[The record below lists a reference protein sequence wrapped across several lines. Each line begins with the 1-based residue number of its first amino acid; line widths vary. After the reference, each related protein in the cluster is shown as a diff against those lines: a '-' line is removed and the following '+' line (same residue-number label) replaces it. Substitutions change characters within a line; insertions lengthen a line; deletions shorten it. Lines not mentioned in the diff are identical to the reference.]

1 MSRGEKTKLLWQ
13 NLEYREHMI
22 RVHKEN
28 GLKPPSRKGIKQ
40 TEEVKDKLRKF
51 WTGRKRKPI
60 SEEHKE
66 KVRQA
71 NIGRTPWNKGKG
83 TKTNYY
89 KQLRNDIKYKNW
101 RKKVFERDNYV
112 CRLCKARNGEGKTIY
127 FHPHHIKC
135 VKNNPDL
142 VFEVSNGATLCVNCH
157 KKLHKKFKLLDY
169 PMELSL

>member
-1 MSRGEKTKLLWQ
+1 
-13 NLEYREHMI
+13 MI

-101 RKKVFERDNYV
+101 RKKVFERDNYI
-112 CRLCKARNGEGKTIY
+112 CQECGISDKERILHI
-127 FHPHHIKC
+127 HHIDYN
-135 VKNNPDL
+135 KNNNEL
-142 VFEVSNGATLCVNCH
+142 INLITLCNVCH
-157 KKLHKKFKLLDY
+157 AKTNWNRSKWQDYYEKFMRDIICL
-169 PMELSL
+169 